1 MAGSLDGGARR
12 VRRLEARAQEP
23 QPPAASRTQEEA
35 RALEAQIRGLEEEIE
50 ARGGDPDEW
59 RRDDARAGLSLEE
72 QISAIE
78 KEMGLCPEG

>member
-1 MAGSLDGGARR
+1 MAGSLEGRARR
-12 VRRLEARAQEP
+12 VRRLEARAQEARP
-23 QPPAASRTQEEA
+23 LATSRTQDEA
-35 RALEAQIRGLEEEIE
+35 RALDAEIRRLEREIR

-59 RRDDARAGLSLEE
+59 RRDDALADLPLDD